1 METALEAGA
10 EDFVADEECFEI
22 YTVSSDLYAVKEA
35 LEGAGYEL
43 ASADV
48 DMIPQNYIT
57 LESEDDLKKMQ
68 LLLDTLEDND
78 DVSEVYHNW
87 EE

>member
-1 METALEAGA
+1 MECALEAGA
-10 EDFVADEECFEI
+10 MDFVADDECFEI
-22 YTVSSDLYAVKEA
+22 YTETSDLYAVKEA
-35 LEGAGYEL
+35 LEAAGYEM